1 MLKSPNGIV
10 DEILSEKLDS
20 RNFIPLYLLPLMFID
35 NELKNKNE
43 ELKITFL
50 TIPNSI
56 WMEFTFKIIFFLKPK
71 IHSEYHIFKLYS

>member
-56 WMEFTFKIIFFLKPK
+56 WMEFTFNVTSSSNQSDTL
-71 IHSEYHIFKLYS
+71 

>member
-1 MLKSPNGIV
+1 MPKPPNGIV

-20 RNFIPLYLLPLMFID
+20 RNFIPSYLLPLMFID
-35 NELKNKNE
+35 NEPVNKNE

-56 WMEFTFKIIFFLKPK
+56 SMEITFKKK
-71 IHSEYHIFKLYS
+71 KLSIRGYEMF